1 MSSGA
6 EQYRPGL
13 IERLD
18 LTLAARFSAVLGPSS
33 EQRIV
38 DIQARELSLSAEDR
52 SEWIS
57 GLLAVRNYR
66 VSGEDVR
73 VILEGGECRF
83 NEEHQ
88 EFGLVH
94 GLGRVIELI
103 ESQAGNGN
111 WPDGEH
117 LIELFRVMTEG
128 IARFRNN
135 LIRKDQPWDS
145 LLYLGYPQNHDLSR
159 ILQSFNRENRY
170 RDIAVIF
177 DGLHPVRQA
186 CRVLWR
192 YARISPHPDLN
203 LVMAMVALRPSRYSM
218 M

>member
-18 LTLAARFSAVLGPSS
+18 LMLADRFSAVLGPSS

-117 LIELFRVMTEG
+117 LIERLGFSRFTIEMGTHTSGTSAGVSPMNSAGATPTTVCG
-128 IARFRNN
+128 I
-135 LIRKDQPWDS
+135 
-145 LLYLGYPQNHDLSR
+145 
-159 ILQSFNRENRY
+159 
-170 RDIAVIF
+170 
-177 DGLHPVRQA
+177 
-186 CRVLWR
+186 
-192 YARISPHPDLN
+192 
-203 LVMAMVALRPSRYSM
+203 
-218 M
+218 